1 MIVPFPTENLG
12 YDSKKRVA
20 FLAPSSSPCINKK
33 RRKKC
38 NFLTSTPTRR
48 SLNSDHDY
56 YSVASNRSISTNS
69 VCQQSYPSLTTQEN
83 NNTTLSTS
91 VILQNSTT
99 LLSML
104 AMFICFLTRSYTNNI
119 LTLLFITNRIK
130 DNFGE
135 VSYYT
140 VHLLKTLLDSAL
152 DENDKLNVQIN
163 LLKKQRSKC
172 TCKQPVWEQILK
184 LDKDVNF
191 YTGISKMS
199 TFTKM
204 HDVISKYV
212 RKLWIGPKL
221 TASAI
226 KRKFNKIPNRM
237 GPARKLNSYDQFLLT
252 FIKLRLNVPFYDLA
266 RHFPIFVTPI

>member
-1 MIVPFPTENLG
+1 
-12 YDSKKRVA
+12 
-20 FLAPSSSPCINKK
+20 
-33 RRKKC
+33 
-38 NFLTSTPTRR
+38 
-48 SLNSDHDY
+48 
-56 YSVASNRSISTNS
+56 
-69 VCQQSYPSLTTQEN
+69 
-83 NNTTLSTS
+83 
-91 VILQNSTT
+91 
-99 LLSML
+99 ML

-199 TFTKM
+199 TSTKM
-204 HDVISKYV
+204 HDFISKYV
-212 RKLWIGPKL
+212 RQLWIGPKL

-237 GPARKLNSYDQFLLT
+237 GPS
-252 FIKLRLNVPFYDLA
+252 
-266 RHFPIFVTPI
+266 